1 MLKIRKGTSTLIT
14 VQLLDEESKEPLDL
28 NNATHVELRLIDP
41 ETRIEVKTLECII
54 VNATEGIVAFEPEEI
69 NIGIYQRK
77 FVITYVDGSIL
88 VLPNTNR
95 EWIMVWDV

>member
-1 MLKIRKGTSTLIT
+1 MMKIRKGTSTLVT

-28 NNATHVELRLIDP
+28 SNATQIELRLIDP
-41 ETRIEVKTLECII
+41 ETRTEVKTLVCSII
-54 VNATEGIVAFEPEEI
+54 NATEGIIAFEPEEI

-77 FVITYVDGSIL
+77 FIITYMDGSVL